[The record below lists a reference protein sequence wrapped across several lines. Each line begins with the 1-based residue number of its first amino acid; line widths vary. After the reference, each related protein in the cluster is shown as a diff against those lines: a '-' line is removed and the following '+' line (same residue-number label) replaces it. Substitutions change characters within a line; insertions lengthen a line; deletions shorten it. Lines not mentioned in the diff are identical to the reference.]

1 LHSRYQTLIS
11 EAIEALQFSYSP
23 YSNFKVGAAVI
34 TNTEKIYTGSNIEC
48 ASYSLTIC
56 AERVAYAKAISDGEN
71 NFKAIAIVNNKN
83 EISFP
88 CGACRQ
94 FMMEFNSDVKII
106 LAKSLK
112 DYKIYELKD
121 LFPKN
126 FTLNE

>member
-1 LHSRYQTLIS
+1 LIS
-11 EAIEALQFSYSP
+11 KAREALQFAYAP
-23 YSNFKVGAAVI
+23 YSNFRVGTAVI

-71 NFKAIAIVNNKN
+71 NFKAIAIANDKN

-112 DYKIYELKD
+112 VYKIYELKD
-121 LFPKN
+121 LFPEN

>member
-1 LHSRYQTLIS
+1 M
-11 EAIEALQFSYSP
+11 
-23 YSNFKVGAAVI
+23 GAAVI

-56 AERVAYAKAISDGEN
+56 AERVTYAKAITDGEN

-94 FMMEFNSDVKII
+94 FMMEFNSNVKII

>member
-1 LHSRYQTLIS
+1 MIS

-56 AERVAYAKAISDGEN
+56 AERVTYAKAITDGEN

-94 FMMEFNSDVKII
+94 FMMEFNSNVKII